1 MIEAG
6 APPLLSVTGLRKSWG
21 GRLLLDIPLLELD
34 AATAYVLTGANGAG
48 KSTLLRILSGL
59 EPAQAEQVRFMGQAC
74 PLSPYAVA
82 MREAIVYVHQHPVM
96 FSTTVM
102 DNIAF
107 GLRARGL
114 QRHEAMQRAEEAL
127 LWAGMGHLRERNPT
141 VLSGGEKQRIA
152 LARAR
157 VLRPRLLL
165 LDEPTANLD
174 GAAREQVIE
183 LIPTLLQSG
192 ASVVMAC
199 HDRDLINLPG
209 VQRLKLRDTRLELR

>member
-1 MIEAG
+1 MSA
-6 APPLLSVTGLRKSWG
+6 ARTSLLSITSLRKSWG
-21 GRLLLDIPLLELD
+21 EQVLFDIPLLELD
-34 AATAYVLTGANGAG
+34 AATAYVLTGVNGAG
-48 KSTLLRILSGL
+48 KSSLLRILCGL
-59 EPAQAEQVRFMGQAC
+59 EPAHAEQVSFMGQAWT
-74 PLSPYAVA
+74 LSPYPVA
-82 MREAIVYVHQHPVM
+82 MRNAIVYVHQHPVM
-96 FSTTVM
+96 FSTTVI

-114 QRHEAMQRAEEAL
+114 ENSEVMQRAAEAL
-127 LWAGMGHLRERNPT
+127 QWAGVAHLRERNPA

-157 VLRPRLLL
+157 VLQPRLLL

-192 ASVVMAC
+192 ASIVMAC

-209 VQRLKLRDTRLELR
+209 VHRLKLRDAKLETR

>member
-1 MIEAG
+1 MTA
-6 APPLLSVTGLRKSWG
+6 ARAPLLSITGLRKSWG
-21 GRLLLDIPLLELD
+21 EQLLLDIPLLELD
-34 AATAYVLTGANGAG
+34 TATAYVLTGVNGAG
-48 KSTLLRILSGL
+48 KSSLLRILCGL
-59 EPAQAEQVRFMGQAC
+59 EPAQAEQVRFMGQAWQ
-74 PLSPYAVA
+74 LSPYPAA

-114 QRHEAMQRAEEAL
+114 SGQEVMQRAEEAL
-127 LWAGMGHLRERNPT
+127 QWAGVAHLRERNPA

-174 GAAREQVIE
+174 GAAREQVLE

-192 ASVVMAC
+192 ASIVMAC
-199 HDRDLINLPG
+199 HDRDLINSPG
-209 VQRLKLRDTRLELR
+209 VHRLKLRDTKLETR